1 MVVRRP
7 GAGGACRSS
16 SARWYRFLWPSGSCQ
31 ETSIVIGNAADNARC
46 SVPSGVAHLSRAM
59 RPHSCTRVARRH
71 VGRFSAITSSAL
83 DETQKMLALKRW
95 GKAHDVGRAAVF
107 LASDRADY
115 ITGQQ
120 LNVSGG
126 YGLWRV

>member
-1 MVVRRP
+1 MAIGKLPGDIDCHRHCRRQC
-7 GAGGACRSS
+7 ASS
-16 SARWYRFLWPSGSCQ
+16 
-31 ETSIVIGNAADNARC
+31 I
-46 SVPSGVAHLSRAM
+46 PSGVAHLSRAM
-59 RPHSCTRVARRH
+59 RPHSCTRAARRH
-71 VGRFSAITSSAL
+71 VGRFCEITSSAL
-83 DETQKMLALKRW
+83 DETQKMLARKRW

-126 YGLWRV
+126 YGW

>member
-1 MVVRRP
+1 MAKWWCEGRARAAPAGLQALDGTDSCGHREAARRH
-7 GAGGACRSS
+7 RLS
-16 SARWYRFLWPSGSCQ
+16 SALPP
-31 ETSIVIGNAADNARC
+31 DNARC
-46 SVPSGVAHLSRAM
+46 SIPSGVAHLSRAM
-59 RPHSCTRVARRH
+59 RPHSCTRAARRH
-71 VGRFSAITSSAL
+71 VGRFCEITSSAL

-95 GKAHDVGRAAVF
+95 RKAHDVGRAAVF

-126 YGLWRV
+126 YGL